1 LGIEHVQ
8 RRYTGQRI
16 PRWEDARFVEGRGRY
31 LDDIN
36 IPETVE
42 VAFVRSGHAHARLRR
57 IDVDRARQH
66 PQAIAVLVWENLAG
80 VLHPYWTMPLAPIR
94 KAQVTALG
102 HGKVRWVGEPIAA
115 VAAADRYIAE
125 DISDLVAAEY
135 DPLPAVVDA
144 CSATQAQAPRLYEEW
159 PDNVVMHQVFTAGDP
174 AGVLAEAAVVVRRRF
189 STNRHTAVPL
199 ESRGCI
205 ARYDDWDGTLT
216 VWIGHQDVHLVR
228 AVLAD
233 LLRMPLAKI
242 RVISPD
248 VGGAFGIKLPVY
260 PEEMVV
266 CAMAR
271 LLRRPVKW
279 VQDRRESLL
288 GDTHARE
295 ASIEIEAGFDDA
307 GHLGAV
313 RARIT
318 SDAGAYAVAGRGP
331 TIEGVMLAR
340 ELPGPYRLSHYTY
353 ELDVVMTNKA
363 PVAVYRGVA
372 IPVSTFV
379 VERVMDAAAE
389 TLGLDPA
396 EIRRRNL
403 VTEFPHTTVTGHVYD
418 TGQYVACLEKALV
431 VSDYQRLREEQARA
445 RAAGRYAGIGIC
457 TLVDASARGG
467 GFYGRLGL
475 PVATKEGC
483 ILRIDPGGG
492 ITAAFGT
499 TAQGQGLHTALA
511 QVLADVLGASVDNV
525 TVIMGDTATTPYGG
539 GAWASR
545 GAVMGGAV
553 AQLAAAALQEKVKRI
568 VAHRLEARPEDIDL
582 AGGRAFVRDTPS
594 RGFSL
599 AEIAQTA
606 YFVAAD
612 LPPGM
617 EPGLEVMAHWEPEI
631 PATFANATQIM
642 AVEVAPETGE
652 IRILRY
658 VVVEDCGRIINPGL
672 VDGQLRGGIA
682 QGLGGALYEHAV
694 YNEAG
699 QLLTATLMDYLVPG
713 FMEVPEIEI
722 HHLETPSTRTIGG
735 FRGMAESGTAGVPAV
750 IANAVADALRP
761 LGVELVDLP
770 LRPQRIVEMIQAAAA
785 RPQQPERGIA

>member
-1 LGIEHVQ
+1 MVIEHVQ

-16 PRWEDARFVEGRGRY
+16 PRWEDARFAEGRGRY
-31 LDDIN
+31 LDDIHL
-36 IPETVE
+36 PGAVE
-42 VAFVRSGHAHARLRR
+42 VAFARSIHAHARLRR
-57 IDVDRARQH
+57 INVDRARGH
-66 PQAIAVLVWENLAG
+66 EQAVAVLTWEDLAG
-80 VLHPYWTMPLAPIR
+80 VLRPFSTMPLAPIR
-94 KAQVTALG
+94 HAQVTALA
-102 HGKVRWVGEPIAA
+102 HDKVRWVGEPIA
-115 VAAADRYIAE
+115 VAAARDRYLAE
-125 DISDLVAAEY
+125 DVADLVTAEY
-135 DPLPAVVDA
+135 DPLPAVADVLA
-144 CSATQAQAPRLYEEW
+144 ATAAHAPRLYEEW
-159 PDNVVMHQVFTAGDP
+159 PDNVVMHQAFTAGDP
-174 AGVLAEAAVVVRRRF
+174 ARALAEAAVVVRRRF

-205 ARYDDWDGTLT
+205 ARYDDGDRTLT
-216 VWIGHQDVHLVR
+216 VWIGHQDVHLAR

-233 LLRMPLAKI
+233 LLGMPLAKI

-295 ASIEIEAGFDDA
+295 AGIEVEAGFDDT
-307 GHLGAV
+307 GHLGVV
-313 RARIT
+313 RAHIT

-340 ELPGPYRLSHYTY
+340 ELPGPYRLSHYSY

-379 VERVMDAAAE
+379 VERVMDTAAE
-389 TLGLDPA
+389 MLGLDPA

-403 VTEFPHTTVTGHVYD
+403 VTEFPYTTVTGHVYD
-418 TGQYVACLEKALV
+418 SGQYVTCLEKALE
-431 VSDYQRLREEQARA
+431 VSDYQGLRRDQARA
-445 RAAGRYAGIGIC
+445 RAAGRYVGIGIC
-457 TLVDASARGG
+457 ALVDASARGG

-475 PVATKEGC
+475 PAATQEGC
-483 ILRIDPGGG
+483 ILRIDPGGGG

-511 QVLADVLGASVDNV
+511 QVVADVLGSSLENV
-525 TVIMGDTATTPYGG
+525 TVTMGDTATSPYGG

-553 AQLAAAALQEKVKRI
+553 AQLAGGALREKVRRI
-568 VAHRLEARPEDIDL
+568 VAHRLEARPEDIEL
-582 AGGRAFVRDTPS
+582 AQGRAFVRDTPS
-594 RGFSL
+594 RGFTL
-599 AEIAQTA
+599 AEIARTA

-631 PATFANATQIM
+631 PATFANATQVM

-652 IRILRY
+652 VRILRY

-672 VDGQLRGGIA
+672 VDGQLRGGIV
-682 QGLGGALYEHAV
+682 QGLGGAVYEHIV
-694 YNEAG
+694 YSEAG

-713 FMEVPEIEI
+713 FMEAPEIEI

-750 IANAVADALRP
+750 LSNAVTDALRP
-761 LGVELVDLP
+761 LGVEVGDLP
-770 LRPQRIVEMIQAAAA
+770 LHPQRIVEMLRAAQ
-785 RPQQPERGIA
+785 RPEST